1 MTRGSQSIVKLA
13 ALVLMLA
20 VVAFLW
26 TRSRSSETSGQEN
39 AKPTLDAS
47 APATETP
54 KPDKPS
60 DQAAPVREVVDATAS
75 IAPPPPLPT
84 LGEYLK
90 NYWGDRW
97 PEMEAKYA
105 EWCVEA
111 GMKEDCLAQPL
122 DVIPPPWES
131 VVAGFQA
138 KLLEDGQNSVAG
150 IGNQVDWPAE
160 GMTDQDVRN
169 RFKVAK
175 GISVGSS
182 ELAAIESIGHKY
194 NAEIQSRAE
203 SSKAGIL
210 KAVNSLWLAGKFER
224 APVALPPHHGV
235 MWQSFTVIQDHWC
248 VRVELKHGDYTWLE
262 EGSASLAALKKTRD
276 GEIQSYLDSLH

>member
-1 MTRGSQSIVKLA
+1 MTRGPESIFKLA
-13 ALVLMLA
+13 ALVAMLA
-20 VVAFLW
+20 VVALLW
-26 TRSRSSETSGQEN
+26 TRSRGGEASGQEQ
-39 AKPTLDAS
+39 AKPALEAS

-54 KPDKPS
+54 KPDMPS

-75 IAPPPPLPT
+75 IAPPSPT

-111 GMKEDCLAQPL
+111 GMKEDCLDQPL
-122 DVIPPPWES
+122 EVVPPPWES

-138 KLLEDGQNSVAG
+138 KLLEDGQNSVVG
-150 IGNQVDWPAE
+150 IGNQVDWPAK
-160 GMTDQDVRN
+160 GMTDQDVRKC
-169 RFKVAK
+169 FKVAK
-175 GISVGSS
+175 GLSVGPS

-194 NAEIQSRAE
+194 NAEIQSRSE
-203 SSKAGIL
+203 SSKEGIL

-276 GEIQSYLDSLH
+276 AEIQSYLDSLP